1 MIGRCVILNM
11 LIVPSIINQRFLPRA
26 TIESAHMRKSIVCV
40 TYFDTLYLNKNKYFR
55 KCSKS
60 IVFSVTSCAHL
71 FKTLLCIV
79 FGASMQFQMCMESQ
93 HSLLAGGYLKIT
105 TAHTGFCHIASPGTT
120 RCDIPLLLLVATKL
134 LRCHYSGKCLQN
146 NGVSGCRMV
155 FLYQLTASIA
165 E

>member
-1 MIGRCVILNM
+1 MIGRYVILNM

-40 TYFDTLYLNKNKYFR
+40 TYFDTLYLNKKQ
-55 KCSKS
+55 
-60 IVFSVTSCAHL
+60 VFSNM
-71 FKTLLCIV
+71 FKIYCVFRDKLRAVAQNLIV
-79 FGASMQFQMCMESQ
+79 HRVWREHAISNVYG
-93 HSLLAGGYLKIT
+93 IT
-105 TAHTGFCHIASPGTT
+105 TFAAGWRLSENNYGAHWILPYREPGHH
-120 RCDIPLLLLVATKL
+120 DMHLLLLIAPKL
-134 LRCHYSGKCLQN
+134 LQCHYSGKCFQN